1 MSDTSGLITSRANEL
16 NFASVKGHFLRDDA
30 AVGNLETGLAVT
42 FDFVDTFDDDF
53 AVGGESGNDF
63 ALFTFILTGE
73 DLNGIAFFNVEFNER
88 QLSNLLSETLRIAH
102 YALL

>member
-16 NFASVKGHFLRDDA
+16 NFASVKWQFLRDDA
-30 AVGNLETGLAVT
+30 AVGNFKAGLAVT

-63 ALFTFILTGE
+63 ALFTLILTGE

-88 QLSNLLSETLRIAH
+88 QTGNLLSTS
-102 YALL
+102 YKC

>member
-1 MSDTSGLITSRANEL
+1 MSDTSRLIASGANEL
-16 NFASVKGHFLRDDA
+16 DFANVKGHFLRDDA

-42 FDFVDTFDDDF
+42 FDLIDAFDDDF

-73 DLNGIAFFNVEFNER
+73 DLNGIAFFDVEFNER
-88 QLSNLLSETLRIAH
+88 QAGNLLS
-102 YALL
+102 